1 MRLCQTEKSIF
12 FILTLFLYSTALFPG
27 LKILM
32 QHAQKLSERYG
43 AKDVAVRAVRHHT
56 VKEFCHPA
64 EAPVAQV

>member
-1 MRLCQTEKSIF
+1 
-12 FILTLFLYSTALFPG
+12 
-27 LKILM
+27 M